1 MRSIT
6 LTVVLGACLIALYG
20 LLMSAP
26 VPVQA
31 QSLPPRPPLPT
42 VTPTP
47 TPPPAAAEEEAPR
60 RRIVALGRITGTVID
75 LTTNAP
81 MPGVAVR
88 IGDQILVS
96 DANGN
101 YDRSGLLPG
110 AYDVVLVMPADWGTP
125 AQGLITIELVEGATV
140 VQHLF
145 YHGSLRR

>member
-1 MRSIT
+1 MRSLT

-26 VPVQA
+26 VSVQA

-47 TPPPAAAEEEAPR
+47 PPTEAEETTTR
-60 RRIVALGRITGTVID
+60 RRTIEPGRITGTVID

-81 MPGVAVR
+81 MPGVAIRV
-88 IGDQILVS
+88 GDRILVS

-101 YDRSGLLPG
+101 YDRSGLMPG
-110 AYDVVLVMPADWGTP
+110 TYEVILAIPADWGTP
-125 AQGLITIELVEGATV
+125 AQELISIELAEGATV

>member
-1 MRSIT
+1 MRSLT

-20 LLMSAP
+20 LLMSTP
-26 VPVQA
+26 VPAQA

-47 TPPPAAAEEEAPR
+47 PPPPAAEETSSR

-75 LTTNAP
+75 LTTSAP

-88 IGDQILVS
+88 VGDRILVS

-101 YDRSGLLPG
+101 YDVSGILPG
-110 AYDVVLVMPADWGTP
+110 SYDVVLAMPADWGTP
-125 AQGLITIELVEGATV
+125 AQDLIRVDVAEGATV

-145 YHGSLRR
+145 FHGSLQR